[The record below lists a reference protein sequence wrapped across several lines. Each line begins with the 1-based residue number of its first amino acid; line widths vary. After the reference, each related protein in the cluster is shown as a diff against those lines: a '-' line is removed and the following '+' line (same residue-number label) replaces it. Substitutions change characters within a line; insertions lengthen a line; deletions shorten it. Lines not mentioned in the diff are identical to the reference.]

1 MVLTT
6 VEKLCP
12 EKVLWMVFF
21 IMGCSHIKSE
31 SVKCW
36 RSLTIGGWGRR
47 LVSLFQANSKF
58 STNEISPPMILTFLP
73 LSLLKWTFVC
83 TFKIVAL
90 NDHNIINAK
99 IIAWSRVPTSPGA
112 LLSVGLISALLPLVW
127 SRFGGIWG
135 NQGFVGVIAG
145 SPAQIVCWV
154 RSSRGRGGVASVASG
169 G

>member
-47 LVSLFQANSKF
+47 LVSLFQANSK
-58 STNEISPPMILTFLP
+58 LFLP
-73 LSLLKWTFVC
+73 LLLLKWTFVC

-154 RSSRGRGGVASVASG
+154 RSSRGRGGVASG